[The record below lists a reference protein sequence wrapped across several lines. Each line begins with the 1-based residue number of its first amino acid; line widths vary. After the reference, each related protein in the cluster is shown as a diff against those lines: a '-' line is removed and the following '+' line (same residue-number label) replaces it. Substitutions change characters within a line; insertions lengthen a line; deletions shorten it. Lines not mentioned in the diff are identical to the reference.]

1 MGYSNIAISKI
12 TTTSKRLLDEN
23 ENMNGRDMLLILAH
37 LFRKKGGQVSIEDS
51 VHFLSFNCRYGVPT
65 DVRKLLT
72 SALNNEL
79 ISRDGDTIKAE
90 FLFDKQFL
98 PLNLSAA
105 FEDKVRFNETIQP
118 LR

>member
-1 MGYSNIAISKI
+1 
-12 TTTSKRLLDEN
+12 
-23 ENMNGRDMLLILAH
+23 MNGRDMLLVLAH
-37 LFRKKGGQVSIEDS
+37 LFRKNSGQVSIEDS
-51 VHFLSFNCRYGVPT
+51 VHFLSFSCRYGLPT

-72 SALNNEL
+72 SALNHEM

-90 FLFDKQFL
+90 FLFDKQHL

-105 FEDKVRFNETIQP
+105 LKDKVRFKEEIQP